1 MTDMGTIT
9 ATIKVKGVWKARL
22 KLYLLRRAIERL
34 GQVKV
39 SVEVE

>member
-1 MTDMGTIT
+1 MTEIGTIT

-22 KLYLLRRAIERL
+22 KLFLLRKSIERL

-39 SVEVE
+39 SIEVE